1 MTRRD
6 ARSGPTHRATKST
19 RRRVTQETVDQMAEF
34 RRQGLP
40 FAEIGARLGCS
51 ERTARRYVGHVEPQ
65 LHLPQ
70 RNPEPKADDPR
81 EMRERLARWFSEV
94 LYSLP
99 DSPRPRESVGFLSES
114 NRLIQERLAGM
125 DPLTLELLLR
135 DLELRK
141 RFLREVV
148 GPLYADFRSHVTFDT
163 GFGIEGSISA
173 TSWRP
178 PRERPALP
186 VHEDDV

>member
-1 MTRRD
+1 M
-6 ARSGPTHRATKST
+6 
-19 RRRVTQETVDQMAEF
+19 V
-34 RRQGLP
+34 L
-40 FAEIGARLGCS
+40 
-51 ERTARRYVGHVEPQ
+51 
-65 LHLPQ
+65 
-70 RNPEPKADDPR
+70 
-81 EMRERLARWFSEV
+81 EV

-99 DSPRPRESVGFLSES
+99 DSPRPRESVAFLAES

-163 GFGIEGSISA
+163 GFGIQGSISA

-178 PRERPALP
+178 LRERPALP
-186 VHEDDV
+186 VHEDNV